1 MSGGI
6 WTTQNKVLPDAYIN
20 FKGVSKPQAS
30 VGSRGIITA
39 PMALSWGPEGELI
52 EVTSEKFFES
62 TSLPIIGLTAY
73 DSTEQAIRIRE
84 ALKYAPKGLFYRLS
98 GVGSAKATKVL
109 ITGED
114 LDLTATA
121 KYNGDFGNRISVG
134 IALNRTV
141 DTVNYYD
148 VTVYVDGIARA
159 KLANITTIDQIVNST
174 DNGYVTFSAT
184 GDPEL
189 AAVSPVN
196 LTGGLD
202 GTVSESV
209 SGLVDYFTLIGK
221 KKWNCMAIPFNVG
234 SDLDT
239 LKTKIKAWR
248 DSGLKAQIAVWSAD
262 EDNVS
267 NAAADYE
274 GIIQTDGQ
282 GYATK
287 DDEIVVTPEAFLFS
301 VAGMT
306 AGASVNESNSCKKI
320 SGAVRII
327 RYDSNGDI
335 VDGSLSK
342 TDLENKLNS
351 KVNGTK
357 AGYFCIH
364 IDEDDSVIVAKD
376 INTFSS
382 FVSNYGYDFSKNRI
396 IREIDQTDSD
406 ISALWRKSYAGKVSN
421 NEDSRN
427 VFKGEVQEYFK
438 ELEKLSIVEKIDD
451 ENLITLDISQGLDK
465 DAVVVGVFAKYTDSM
480 EILYLNVN
488 CM

>member
-1 MSGGI
+1 
-6 WTTQNKVLPDAYIN
+6 
-20 FKGVSKPQAS
+20 
-30 VGSRGIITA
+30 
-39 PMALSWGPEGELI
+39 
-52 EVTSEKFFES
+52 
-62 TSLPIIGLTAY
+62 
-73 DSTEQAIRIRE
+73 
-84 ALKYAPKGLFYRLS
+84 
-98 GVGSAKATKVL
+98 
-109 ITGED
+109 
-114 LDLTATA
+114 
-121 KYNGDFGNRISVG
+121 
-134 IALNRTV
+134 
-141 DTVNYYD
+141 
-148 VTVYVDGIARA
+148 
-159 KLANITTIDQIVNST
+159 
-174 DNGYVTFSAT
+174 
-184 GDPEL
+184 
-189 AAVSPVN
+189 
-196 LTGGLD
+196 
-202 GTVSESV
+202 
-209 SGLVDYFTLIGK
+209 
-221 KKWNCMAIPFNVG
+221 
-234 SDLDT
+234 

-262 EDNVS
+262 KDNVS

-327 RYDSNGDI
+327 RYDSKGDI

-421 NEDSRN
+421 NEDARN
-427 VFKGEVQEYFK
+427 VFKGEIQEYFK

-451 ENLITLDISQGLDK
+451 KNLITLDISQGLDK
-465 DAVVVGVFAKYTDSM
+465 DAVVVGVFAKYTDAM